1 MTLKRDKNSA
11 LHPIPTKFGQW
22 NDLIITQWQAV
33 FQLFSSYPPLGRS
46 LSIWKISMRKGVMAD
61 VAEKSFI
68 LPKIGAKS
76 FGIGIQ
82 DICKVSV
89 SYLEPFAG
97 F

>member
-1 MTLKRDKNSA
+1 
-11 LHPIPTKFGQW
+11 
-22 NDLIITQWQAV
+22 
-33 FQLFSSYPPLGRS
+33 
-46 LSIWKISMRKGVMAD
+46 MRKGVMVD

-97 F
+97 S